1 MNLFSWRSQVQ
12 IFWGFTVNFLA
23 VGLLTS
29 NYNSSFWDLRLIWV
43 TFKNNSEK
51 NDLMYV
57 CFVNVKKRKETSGI
71 SLFCSTIMVE
81 IWVYNIMRTLK
92 FEFYINHSY
101 IDKNQISENKNE
113 LNWFK
118 ISSFG
123 CNIVARWLIQH
134 WEEKHGSRS
143 KHTEKQFEGKR
154 SQKLI
159 RFLRLRL
166 QFSFLFL
173 KKNSIFTCLTLNMP
187 RQIKKINTTK

>member
-1 MNLFSWRSQVQ
+1 
-12 IFWGFTVNFLA
+12 
-23 VGLLTS
+23 
-29 NYNSSFWDLRLIWV
+29 
-43 TFKNNSEK
+43 
-51 NDLMYV
+51 MYV

-92 FEFYINHSY
+92 FELYINH
-101 IDKNQISENKNE
+101 IDKSQISENKNE
-113 LNWFK
+113 LNRFK

-143 KHTEKQFEGKR
+143 KQTEKKYKGKCW
-154 SQKLI
+154 QELI

-173 KKNSIFTCLTLNMP
+173 KKKFNFHLLDLEHASPN
-187 RQIKKINTTK
+187 KKN